1 MSKSITIKWY
11 TDDVVWRA
19 EEMDIQL
26 TQEEAY
32 KILKIIEKNH
42 DPEVGINWNVIDYY
56 IDDYNEKHK

>member
-32 KILKIIEKNH
+32 KILKMIEKNH

-56 IDDYNEKHK
+56 IYDYNEKHK